1 MKRMLLACAV
11 VLALGAV
18 LLPAA
23 AYADQG
29 TAVVLI
35 EVEKQLEGSA
45 PTPAEEYDFVLVAVG
60 GAPMPGE
67 AVAKVVGEGTAR
79 FPEII
84 FTAPGTYRYVVR
96 EIAGTSEGCDYDD
109 TVYDVT
115 VQVTTDDEGDL
126 SAALWASRRGEAGKA
141 DEIVFVNRYRNS
153 EEEPPSPGASGLL
166 PETGDSTLALVA
178 TLSILVSACVVFFVR
193 RGRGE

>member
-18 LLPAA
+18 LPAA

-29 TAVVLI
+29 TAVVRI

-45 PTPAEEYDFVLVAVG
+45 PMPAEEYDFVLVAVD

-84 FTAPGTYRYVVR
+84 FTAPGTYRYAVR

-126 SAALWASRRGEAGKA
+126 SAALWASRKGEAGKA
-141 DEIVFVNRYRNS
+141 DEIVFVNRYGNS

-166 PETGDSTLALVA
+166 PEAGDSALALVA
-178 TLSILVSACVVFFVR
+178 ALSILVSTCVVFFAC